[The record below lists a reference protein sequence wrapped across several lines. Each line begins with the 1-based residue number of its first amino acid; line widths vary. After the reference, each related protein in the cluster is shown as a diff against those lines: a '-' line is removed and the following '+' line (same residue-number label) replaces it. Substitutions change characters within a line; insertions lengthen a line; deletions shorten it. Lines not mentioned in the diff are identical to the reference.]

1 MPYYAIILYCASCPY
16 RFFRTM
22 ALRHLVVINAAY
34 EPVGIVTR
42 RDLTYSQL
50 FDKSTQKVPS
60 LMNYL
65 HLL

>member
-1 MPYYAIILYCASCPY
+1 
-16 RFFRTM
+16 M